1 MKLKPQV
8 EQLLF
13 IDKNPVLSI
22 IFFQIDWKICKTS
35 FKLYLFNRICT
46 LIRMW
51 DYPTSYAI
59 SMQYIIDWLMI
70 RVNSHWIVQCN
81 KKK

>member
-13 IDKNPVLSI
+13 IDKNPVLPI
-22 IFFQIDWKICKTS
+22 IFFQIDWKTCKTS
-35 FKLYLFNRICT
+35 FKLYIFNRICN
-46 LIRMW
+46 LIRIW

-70 RVNSHWIVQCN
+70 CVNSHWIVQCN